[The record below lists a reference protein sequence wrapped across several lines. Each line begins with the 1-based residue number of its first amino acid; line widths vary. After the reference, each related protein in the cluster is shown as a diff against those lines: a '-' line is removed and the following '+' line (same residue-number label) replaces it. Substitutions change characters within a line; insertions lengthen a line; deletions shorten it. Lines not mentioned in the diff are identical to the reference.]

1 MSKENAYTY
10 VTSYTLLC
18 SSYVKYYKHKFLQYI
33 SIVCQWCCRMIDSI
47 HVSNLTKI
55 INTITFIFDNYS
67 FENSQIQYSNEPYCA
82 VLVLIQPLLNVYLY
96 LLVLVSNRSSPCF
109 LLDYWIIPNSP
120 AISLICSL
128 TCWTAVWLLLQPM
141 IKFLLQ

>member
-1 MSKENAYTY
+1 
-10 VTSYTLLC
+10 
-18 SSYVKYYKHKFLQYI
+18 
-33 SIVCQWCCRMIDSI
+33 MIDSI

-67 FENSQIQYSNEPYCA
+67 FENSQIQYSNEPYCV

-109 LLDYWIIPNSP
+109 LLDY
-120 AISLICSL
+120 
-128 TCWTAVWLLLQPM
+128 
-141 IKFLLQ
+141 